1 MPPPVLLR
9 LCLCVAAAASSFILR
24 GDHHLAGLFSLH
36 TTARQDDTSL
46 LVRGCDDATFKS
58 HGYCLAQALRFAVEE
73 INNSTTLL
81 PNVTLGYEI
90 YDTCSES
97 TNFHATLCALARK
110 GRQDVQVLPSF
121 QHYEPQAV
129 AVIGPD
135 SSRLALTTAAV
146 LSLFLIPEI
155 SYEASTELLSLK
167 QLYPSFLRTIPSD
180 KQQVKA
186 IFLLLQ
192 HFGWTWVVLLGSD
205 DTYGRAGLDALQEL
219 LTASNVCVAYRGT
232 LPANS
237 DASNPELHNLVQIL
251 TDVKVNVTVVFST
264 RGRVLPFFEVAV
276 QRNITDMVWVA
287 SEDWS
292 LAQTVWQVPGI
303 QTIGTVFG
311 MAVEKPEPTM
321 LERFEAWKMW
331 EEGAVA
337 ECGSSAEA
345 GRESAG
351 STRLDCIQC
360 CTGCRALAT
369 VPDMYDAQGSFS
381 VYSAVYAVAHGL
393 HDLLGCASGAC
404 SKGTVYPWQLLQN
417 IKEVNFTLYK
427 SRISFDAHGDI
438 RKGYDIVMWKWL
450 GPKWASD
457 VIGTFHVNPD
467 RLSIDPGKIL
477 WHTEDG
483 QAPRSVC
490 SEACKPGEM
499 RLQQSRHKCCFSCV
513 PCPPGTFLNTS
524 GQYTTGSAPAH
535 SFPAHILPP
544 APVSPFPAYHS
555 FTVEG
560 AGVMGEQSPG
570 SCGPGL
576 HRGRALTGSE
586 VCEGSMSSTDPFD
599 CQACGLDEWA
609 PAGSEVCFNRTIEFL
624 SWSEPLS
631 CALLA
636 LAVLLM
642 LLITALAVLFALNA
656 STPVVKSAGG
666 KTCFLMLGSLACTC
680 SSLFCYFGE
689 PSRVACLLREPL
701 FAISFTLFLSCV
713 ATRSFQIL
721 CIFKLNARWPALY
734 EAWMR
739 RQGPV
744 LFVAAST
751 AAQVAL
757 CVATEVASPSV
768 PRREY
773 GVRDERVMLEC
784 TRSAA
789 ADAAT
794 AYTLLL
800 SAACFALSYAG
811 TDLPAAYN
819 EAKSLTV
826 SLLLHLGCS
835 AAVLCSH
842 GTLRGQAETVAR
854 VLSALG
860 TLAAL
865 LGGYFVPRAFVIL
878 LRPHQN
884 TAEHFQMVIQEY
896 TRRLA
901 AA

>member
-1 MPPPVLLR
+1 VRDHPAMLPPALLR
-9 LCLCVAAAASSFILR
+9 LCLCAAAATASSFSLR
-24 GDHHLAGLFSLH
+24 GDHRLAGLFPLH
-36 TTARQDDTSL
+36 TAARRDDTSL
-46 LVRGCDDATFKS
+46 LVRGCDDATFKN

-90 YDTCSES
+90 YDTCSDS

-135 SSRLALTTAAV
+135 STQLSLTTAAV
-146 LSLFLIPEI
+146 LSLFLVPEI

-167 QLYPSFLRTIPSD
+167 RLYPSFLRTIPSD
-180 KQQVKA
+180 RQQVKA
-186 IFLLLQ
+186 IFSLLQ
-192 HFGWTWVVLLGSD
+192 RFGWTWVVLLGSD
-205 DTYGRAGLDALQEL
+205 DTYGRVGLDGLQEL

-237 DASNPELHNLVQIL
+237 DASNPELHNLVRIL
-251 TDVKVNVTVVFST
+251 TDVKVNVTIVFST
-264 RGRVLPFFEVAV
+264 RGSVVPFFEVVV
-276 QRNITDMVWVA
+276 QKNITDMVWVA

-292 LAQTVWQVPGI
+292 LARAIWQVPGI
-303 QTIGTVFG
+303 HTV
-311 MAVEKPEPTM
+311 
-321 LERFEAWKMW
+321 
-331 EEGAVA
+331 
-337 ECGSSAEA
+337 EA
-345 GRESAG
+345 GRDSVG
-351 STRLDCIQC
+351 STRLDCTQR

-369 VPDMYDAQGSFS
+369 APDMYDAQGSFS

-404 SKGTVYPWQLLQN
+404 SKGIVYPWQLLQK
-417 IKEVNFTLYK
+417 IKQVNFTLNK
-427 SRISFDAHGDI
+427 SRISFDDHGDI
-438 RKGYDIVMWKWL
+438 HKGFDIVMWKWL
-450 GPKWASD
+450 GPKWAFD

-467 RLSIDPGKIL
+467 RMTIDPGKIL

-483 QAPRSVC
+483 KAPSSVC

-499 RLQQSRHKCCFSCV
+499 RLQQSRHKCCFSCMA
-513 PCPPGTFLNTS
+513 CPPGTFLNTS
-524 GQYTTGSAPAH
+524 
-535 SFPAHILPP
+535 
-544 APVSPFPAYHS
+544 
-555 FTVEG
+555 
-560 AGVMGEQSPG
+560 
-570 SCGPGL
+570 
-576 HRGRALTGSE
+576 
-586 VCEGSMSSTDPFD
+586 DPFD

-609 PAGSEVCFNRTIEFL
+609 PAGSEVCFNRTTEFL

-642 LLITALAVLFALNA
+642 LLIAALTVLFALNA

-666 KTCFLMLGSLACTC
+666 NACFLMLGSLACTC

-689 PSRVACLLREPL
+689 PSQAACLLRVPL
-701 FAISFTLFLSCV
+701 FAISFTVFLSCV

-721 CIFKLNARWPALY
+721 CIFKLNARCPALY

-757 CVATEVASPSV
+757 CVAIEAASPSV

-773 GVRDERVMLEC
+773 GVRDEWVVLEC
-784 TRSAA
+784 AQSAA
-789 ADAAT
+789 ADATT

-800 SAACFALSYAG
+800 SAACFVLTYAG

-835 AAVLCSH
+835 AAVLCSQ
-842 GTLRGQAETVAR
+842 GALRGQTETVAR
-854 VLSALG
+854 VLSTLG

-865 LGGYFVPRAFVIL
+865 LGGYFVPRAFIIL

>member
-1 MPPPVLLR
+1 MPLLR
-9 LCLCVAAAASSFILR
+9 LCLCLCAAAAAAASSFTLR
-24 GDHHLAGLFSLH
+24 GDHRLAGLFPLH
-36 TTARQDDTSL
+36 SARRQDDASL
-46 LVRGCDDATFKS
+46 LVRGCEDAAFKS
-58 HGYCLAQALRFAVEE
+58 HGYCLSQALRFAVQE
-73 INNSTTLL
+73 INNSSTLL

-90 YDTCSES
+90 YDTCSEP

-110 GRQDVQVLPSF
+110 GRQDVQVLSSF

-135 SSRLALTTAAV
+135 STRLALTTAAV
-146 LSLFLIPEI
+146 LSLFLVPEI
-155 SYEASTELLSLK
+155 SYEASTESLSLK
-167 QLYPSFLRTIPSD
+167 RLYPSFLRTIPSD
-180 KQQVKA
+180 RQQVKA

-205 DTYGRAGLDALQEL
+205 NTYGRAGLDALQEL

-232 LPANS
+232 IPANS
-237 DASNPELHNLVQIL
+237 DASNPELHNMVRIL
-251 TDVKVNVTVVFST
+251 TDVKVNVTVVFSN
-264 RGRVLPFFEVAV
+264 RGSVLPFFEVVV

-292 LAQTVWQVPGI
+292 LAQIIWQIPGI
-303 QTIGTVFG
+303 QTIGSVFG
-311 MAVEKPEPTM
+311 MAVEKPESTM
-321 LERFEAWKMW
+321 LERFEAWKMS
-331 EEGAVA
+331 EEGAGA
-337 ECGSSAEA
+337 ECASSAEA
-345 GRESAG
+345 GGESVEN
-351 STRLDCIQC
+351 TRLDCTQC

-369 VPDMYDAQGSFS
+369 VPDLYDAQGSFN

-404 SKGTVYPWQLLQN
+404 SKGTVYPWQLLEKIRQ
-417 IKEVNFTLYK
+417 VNFTLLG
-427 SRISFDAHGDI
+427 SRISFDANGDI
-438 RKGYDIVMWKWL
+438 HKGYDIVMWKWR
-450 GPKWASD
+450 GPNWASD
-457 VIGTFHVNPD
+457 VIGTFRVNPD
-467 RLSIDPGKIL
+467 RLSIDTDKVL

-483 QAPRSVC
+483 QAPSSVC

-513 PCPPGTFLNTS
+513 ACPAGTFLNRS
-524 GQYTTGSAPAH
+524 
-535 SFPAHILPP
+535 
-544 APVSPFPAYHS
+544 
-555 FTVEG
+555 
-560 AGVMGEQSPG
+560 
-570 SCGPGL
+570 
-576 HRGRALTGSE
+576 
-586 VCEGSMSSTDPFD
+586 DPFD
-599 CQACGLDEWA
+599 CQACGLGEWA

-631 CALLA
+631 WALLA
-636 LAVLLM
+636 MAVLLM
-642 LLITALAVLFALNA
+642 LLIVALTVLFALNA
-656 STPVVKSAGG
+656 TTPVVKSAGG

-689 PSRVACLLREPL
+689 PSRAACLLRVPL
-701 FAISFTLFLSCV
+701 CTISFTVFLSCV
-713 ATRSFQIL
+713 ATRCFQIL
-721 CIFKLNARWPALY
+721 CIFKLNARCPALY

-744 LFVAAST
+744 LFVAVNI

-757 CVATEVASPSV
+757 CVIAEAVRPSV

-773 GVRDERVMLEC
+773 GARDEWVVLEC
-784 TRSAA
+784 AENGA
-789 ADAAT
+789 ADAAI
-794 AYTLLL
+794 AYTVVL
-800 SAACFALSYAG
+800 SAGCFALSYAG

-826 SLLLHLGCS
+826 SLLLHLACS
-835 AAVLCSH
+835 AAVLCSQ
-842 GTLRGQAETVAR
+842 GALRGRAETAAR
-854 VLSALG
+854 VLSMLG
-860 TLAAL
+860 TLTAL

-884 TAEHFQMVIQEY
+884 TAEYFQMAIQEY